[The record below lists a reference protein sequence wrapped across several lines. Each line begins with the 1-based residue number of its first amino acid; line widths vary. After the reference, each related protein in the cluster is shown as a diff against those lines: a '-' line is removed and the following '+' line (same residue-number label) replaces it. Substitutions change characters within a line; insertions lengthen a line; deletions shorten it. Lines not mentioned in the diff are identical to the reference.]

1 MVNAQLRCLGVLLV
15 MLSAVTAVIGSTS
28 EAGATTDPL
37 DVAPQGFA
45 GPILSGAA
53 CTNARDGVLLVTG
66 EQLTPGGEVQVV
78 LYRAGSSHPA
88 LIRFVRASEPIFGAE
103 WRGRT
108 YPGIHPRRLHRY
120 SFGARCDETAVV
132 RAFDRAEAGIW
143 TNQVS
148 VKLDCE
154 PAL

>member
-1 MVNAQLRCLGVLLV
+1 MVGAQLRCLCVLLV
-15 MLSAVTAVIGSTS
+15 MLSAVTAVMGSTS
-28 EAGATTDPL
+28 QAGATTNPL

-45 GPILSGAA
+45 GPVLTGAA

-66 EQLTPGGEVQVV
+66 AQFTPGGEVQVV

-88 LIRFVRASEPIFGAE
+88 LIRLVRASEPIFGASGTTE
-103 WRGRT
+103 PTRGFI
-108 YPGIHPRRLHRY
+108 PGGF
-120 SFGARCDETAVV
+120 FGITFGSGCDETAVV
-132 RAFDRAEAGIW
+132 RAFDRQTGIW